1 MILSRNVCGD
11 CGLASDKLP
20 SSGSVREVV
29 RLLSFQQEV
38 GERKRSVKKRYF
50 GSIVRNRNATVVK
63 VIDRCNHISTMQ
75 VLSRRRYFFLPHFS
89 DHCCGC

>member
-38 GERKRSVKKRYF
+38 GERKRSVKKRCF
-50 GSIVRNRNATVVK
+50 GSIARN
-63 VIDRCNHISTMQ
+63 
-75 VLSRRRYFFLPHFS
+75 
-89 DHCCGC
+89 